1 LPESTNKENIK
12 KLAWRCRRG
21 TKELDVLMQKY
32 LNDYYQTANE
42 ELQHAFERMLDMQDP
57 ELYDLLVGRQAS
69 EDQSINKVI
78 EYIYR

>member
-1 LPESTNKENIK
+1 LKTKRLAEHIN

-21 TKELDVLMQKY
+21 TKELDVLMQKF
-32 LNDYYQTANE
+32 LNNYYQSASL
-42 ELQHAFERMLDMQDP
+42 ELQQAFERMLDMQDP

-69 EDQSINKVI
+69 SDQSVNQVI

>member
-1 LPESTNKENIK
+1 MAENIN

-21 TKELDVLMQKY
+21 TKELDVLMQKF
-32 LNDYYQTANE
+32 LNEFYQSTTP
-42 ELQHAFERMLDMQDP
+42 ELQQAFERMLDMQDP

-69 EDQSINKVI
+69 ADQHINQVI

>member
-1 LPESTNKENIK
+1 MENLQ

-32 LNDYYQTANE
+32 LNNYYQTANKD
-42 ELQHAFERMLDMQDP
+42 LQHAFERMLDMQDP
-57 ELYDLLVGRQAS
+57 ELYDLLVGRQTS
-69 EDQSINKVI
+69 KDQNINQVV